1 MPNILISHI
10 TLNVSLNYL
19 FNQKLLFMKR
29 ILFLFLF
36 SLLLSANSQAQLIIN
51 EVLYDPSNTL
61 LEGDANG
68 DGFYDQTQDEF
79 IEFVNIGT
87 TSLNLS
93 GYQIWD
99 DTLIGTL
106 VYTIPNGT
114 IIPPQGAL
122 VVFGGGKPVGL
133 FGGALVLAD
142 TGVSGLSLN
151 NSGEVI
157 VIKDSSG
164 KTILIFN
171 SDALSNNPNESYTR
185 NPDLTGAF
193 VQHTTVNISKFTPGR
208 KVNGGSF
215 ITTPSKQITF
225 KIDVNA
231 LSTAVDSVF
240 VVGNFN
246 QYCNTCN
253 PLTDANKDGLWELT
267 LPLPNDTLT
276 YKFAYKSGV
285 NYVQEQFTSISICTK
300 LVGSTFYRNAI
311 IKADTSLNSVCFE
324 SCARCIN
331 QLSLKGITD
340 FITPAAGSSG
350 KAIYL
355 VADAA
360 IPNLSIYGLGIANNG
375 GGTDGQEYRFPAIS
389 VPQGSQIVL
398 ARDSAALATYMSSCW
413 SKFTVVLV
421 DTFGVV
427 NQNGN
432 DAIELFRV
440 GESIETFGDVN
451 VDGSG
456 EDWEYTG
463 AWAYKN
469 AASKWIVGDVNCTDS
484 STTIFDSDCI
494 FPICEGAKVSSIV
507 VSGQNNDSTITL
519 NNGTLQMLANV
530 LPADAENKDV
540 TWSVNN
546 PSLASISATGL
557 LTALA
562 NGTVRVKATAKDG
575 SGIEGSKNVVITGQS
590 NGLEG
595 VQKVNLKVYP
605 NPVENYLSINSNMP
619 IASYAIYSI
628 QGKLLMEG
636 QVIAQQV
643 DMSNLQPGIYLIDLS
658 VNSQWV
664 RYKVVKN

>member
-1 MPNILISHI
+1 
-10 TLNVSLNYL
+10 
-19 FNQKLLFMKR
+19 MKR
-29 ILFLFLF
+29 IFLLFLF
-36 SLLLSANSQAQLIIN
+36 SLLMGLNVNAQLIIN

-68 DGFYDQTQDEF
+68 DGVYSQTDDEF
-79 IEFVNIGT
+79 IEFVNTGA

-114 IIPPQGAL
+114 IIPPQGAM

-133 FGGALVLAD
+133 FGGSLVLAD
-142 TGVSGLSLN
+142 TGISGLNLN
-151 NSGEVI
+151 NTGEVI
-157 VIKDSSG
+157 VIKDSTG
-164 KTILIFN
+164 KTVLTFN

-185 NPDLTGAF
+185 NPDLIGAF

-225 KIDVNA
+225 KVDVNV
-231 LSTAVDSVF
+231 LPTVVDTVF
-240 VVGNFN
+240 ILGNFN

-267 LPLPNDTLT
+267 LPLSIDSLT
-276 YKFAYKSGV
+276 YKFAYKSGA
-285 NYVQEQFTSISICTK
+285 NYVQEQFTSASICTK
-300 LVGSTFYRNAI
+300 FEGATIYRYSQV
-311 IKADTSLNSVCFE
+311 KADSILSNVCFE

-340 FITPAAGSSG
+340 FITPTAGSSG

-355 VADAA
+355 VANEA
-360 IPNLSIYGLGIANNG
+360 IPNLSIYGIGIANNG
-375 GGTDGQEYRFPAIS
+375 GGTDGQEYRFPIKS
-389 VPQGSQIVL
+389 VQQGSQIILV
-398 ARDSAALATYMSSCW
+398 RDSSALATYMSSCW
-413 SKFTVVLV
+413 LKFTLVFV
-421 DTFGVV
+421 DTIGVV

-440 GESIETFGDVN
+440 GEAVETYGDVN

-469 AASKWIVGDVNCTDS
+469 SVGTWIVGDVNCTDS

-494 FPICEGAKVSSIV
+494 FPICEGTKVSSIV
-507 VSGQNNDSTITL
+507 VSGQNNDSTITQK
-519 NNGTLQMLANV
+519 NGTLQMLANI
-530 LPADAENKDV
+530 LPADTENKAV

-546 PSLASISATGL
+546 AGVAGISATGL
-557 LTALA
+557 LTALN
-562 NGTVRVKATAKDG
+562 NGTVIVKATAKDG
-575 SGIEGSKNVVITGQS
+575 SNIEGSKSIVITGQS
-590 NGLEG
+590 IGLETL
-595 VQKVNLKVYP
+595 QKSSIQVYP
-605 NPVENYLSINSNMP
+605 NPVSSNLNILSNEP
-619 IASYAIYSI
+619 IEAYVLYSI

-636 QVIAQQV
+636 QIIAQQV
-643 DMSNLQPGIYLIDLS
+643 DMSNLQPGIYLIDLN

>member
-1 MPNILISHI
+1 
-10 TLNVSLNYL
+10 
-19 FNQKLLFMKR
+19 MKR

-36 SLLLSANSQAQLIIN
+36 SLLLGANSQAQLIIN

-79 IEFVNIGT
+79 IEFVNIGAS
-87 TSLNLS
+87 SLNLS

-99 DTLIGTL
+99 DTLVGTL

-114 IIPPQGAL
+114 ILPPQGAL
-122 VVFGGGKPVGL
+122 VIFGGGKPVGL

-157 VIKDSSG
+157 VIKDNTG
-164 KTILIFN
+164 KTILTFD

-208 KVNGGSF
+208 KVNGSSF
-215 ITTPSKQITF
+215 ISTPSKQISF

-231 LSTAVDSVF
+231 LNTLVDSVF

-267 LPLPNDTLT
+267 LPLSNDTLT
-276 YKFAYKSGV
+276 YKFAYKSIA
-285 NYVQEQFTSISICTK
+285 NYVQEQFTSASICTK
-300 LVGSTFYRNAI
+300 FEGATIYRYSQV
-311 IKADTSLNSVCFE
+311 KADSILSNVCFE

-340 FITPAAGSSG
+340 FITPTAGSSG

-355 VADAA
+355 VANEA

-375 GGTDGQEYRFPAIS
+375 GGTDGQEYRFPNLA
-389 VPQGSQIVL
+389 VPQGGQIIL
-398 ARDSAALATYMSSCW
+398 ARDTAALATYMSSCW

-421 DTFGVV
+421 DTLGVV
-427 NQNGN
+427 NQNGD

-440 GESIETFGDVN
+440 GESVETFGNVN

-463 AWAYKN
+463 SWAYKN
-469 AASKWIVGDVNCTDS
+469 STGNWIVGEVNCTDS
-484 STTIFDSDCI
+484 STTIFDADCI
-494 FPICEGAKVSSIV
+494 FPICLGAKVSAIV
-507 VSGQNNDSTITL
+507 VSGQNNDSAITQK
-519 NNGTLQMLANV
+519 NGTLQMLANV
-530 LPADAENKDV
+530 LPTDAENKDV

-546 PSLASISATGL
+546 AGVANISATGL
-557 LTALA
+557 LTALN
-562 NGTVRVKATAKDG
+562 NGTVIVKATAKDG
-575 SGIEGSKNVVITGQS
+575 SSIEGSKSIVITGQS
-590 NGLEG
+590 IGLETL
-595 VQKVNLKVYP
+595 QKSSIQIYP
-605 NPVENYLSINSNMP
+605 NPVSSNLNINSNES
-619 IASYAIYSI
+619 IETYAIYSV
-628 QGKLLMEG
+628 QGKLLKEG
-636 QVIAQQV
+636 QVIAQHV

>member
-1 MPNILISHI
+1 
-10 TLNVSLNYL
+10 
-19 FNQKLLFMKR
+19 MKR

-36 SLLLSANSQAQLIIN
+36 SLLMGLNVNAQLIIN

-68 DGFYDQTQDEF
+68 DGVYSQTDDEF
-79 IEFVNIGT
+79 IEFVNIGST
-87 TSLNLS
+87 NLNLS

-133 FGGALVLAD
+133 FGGSLVLAD
-142 TGVSGLSLN
+142 TGISGLNLN

-157 VIKDSSG
+157 VIKDSTG
-164 KTILIFN
+164 KTVLTFN

-185 NPDLTGAF
+185 NPDLIGAF

-215 ITTPSKQITF
+215 IATPSKQITF
-225 KIDVNA
+225 KVDVNA
-231 LSTAVDSVF
+231 LPTAVDSVF

-267 LPLPNDTLT
+267 LPLSNDTLT
-276 YKFAYKSGV
+276 YKFAYKSIA
-285 NYVQEQFTSISICTK
+285 NYVQEQFTSVSICTK
-300 LVGSTFYRNAI
+300 FEGATIYRYSQV
-311 IKADTSLNSVCFE
+311 KADSILSNVCFE

-331 QLSLKGITD
+331 HLSLKGITD
-340 FITPAAGSSG
+340 FITPTAGSSG

-355 VADAA
+355 VANEA

-375 GGTDGQEYRFPAIS
+375 GGTDGQEYRFPIKS
-389 VPQGSQIVL
+389 VQQGSQIILV
-398 ARDSAALATYMSSCW
+398 RDSAALAIYMSSCW
-413 SKFTVVLV
+413 SKFTLVFV
-421 DTFGVV
+421 DTIGVV

-440 GESIETFGDVN
+440 GEAVETFGDVN

-469 AASKWIVGDVNCTDS
+469 SVGTWIVGDVNCTDS

-494 FPICEGAKVSSIV
+494 FPICEGAKVRSIL
-507 VSGQNNDSTITL
+507 VSGQNNDSTITQK
-519 NNGTLQMLANV
+519 NGNLQMLANIW
-530 LPADAENKDV
+530 PADAENKEV

-546 PSLASISATGL
+546 PSLANISATGL

-562 NGTVRVKATAKDG
+562 NGTVIVKATAKDG
-575 SGIEGSKNVVITGQS
+575 SSIEGSKSIVITGQS
-590 NGLEG
+590 IGLEIL
-595 VQKVNLKVYP
+595 QKSSIQIYP
-605 NPVENYLSINSNMP
+605 NPVSSNLNINSNES
-619 IASYAIYSI
+619 IETYALYSV
-628 QGKLLMEG
+628 QGKLLKEG
-636 QVIAQQV
+636 QVIAQHV

>member
-1 MPNILISHI
+1 
-10 TLNVSLNYL
+10 L
-19 FNQKLLFMKR
+19 FNYKLLFMKR

-36 SLLLSANSQAQLIIN
+36 SLLLGANSQAQLIIN

-79 IEFVNIGT
+79 IEFVNIGAS
-87 TSLNLS
+87 SLNLS

-99 DTLIGTL
+99 DTLVGTL

-114 IIPPQGAL
+114 ILPPQGAL
-122 VVFGGGKPVGL
+122 VIFGGGKPVGL

-157 VIKDSSG
+157 VIKDNTG
-164 KTILIFN
+164 KTILTFD

-208 KVNGGSF
+208 KVNGSSF
-215 ITTPSKQITF
+215 ISTPSKQISF

-231 LSTAVDSVF
+231 LNTLVDSVF

-267 LPLPNDTLT
+267 LPLSNDTLT
-276 YKFAYKSGV
+276 YKFAYKSIA
-285 NYVQEQFTSISICTK
+285 NYVQEQFTSASICTK
-300 LVGSTFYRNAI
+300 FEGATIYRYSQV
-311 IKADTSLNSVCFE
+311 KADSILSNVCFE

-340 FITPAAGSSG
+340 FITPTAGSSG

-355 VADAA
+355 VANEA

-375 GGTDGQEYRFPAIS
+375 GGTDGQEYRFPNLA
-389 VPQGSQIVL
+389 VPQGGQIIL
-398 ARDSAALATYMSSCW
+398 ARDTAALATYMSSCW

-421 DTFGVV
+421 DTLGVV
-427 NQNGN
+427 NQNGD

-440 GESIETFGDVN
+440 GESVETFGNVN

-463 AWAYKN
+463 SWAYKN
-469 AASKWIVGDVNCTDS
+469 STGNWIVGEVNCTDS
-484 STTIFDSDCI
+484 STTIFDADCI
-494 FPICEGAKVSSIV
+494 FPICLGAKVSAIV
-507 VSGQNNDSTITL
+507 VSGQNNDSAITQK
-519 NNGTLQMLANV
+519 NGTLQMLANV
-530 LPADAENKDV
+530 LPTDAENKDV

-546 PSLASISATGL
+546 AGVANISATGL
-557 LTALA
+557 LTALN
-562 NGTVRVKATAKDG
+562 NGTVIVKATAKDG
-575 SGIEGSKNVVITGQS
+575 SSIEGSKSIVITGQS
-590 NGLEG
+590 IGLETL
-595 VQKVNLKVYP
+595 QKSSIQIYP
-605 NPVENYLSINSNMP
+605 NPVSSNLNINSNES
-619 IASYAIYSI
+619 IETYAIYSV
-628 QGKLLMEG
+628 QGKLLKEG
-636 QVIAQQV
+636 QVIAQHV

>member
-1 MPNILISHI
+1 MG
-10 TLNVSLNYL
+10 LNVN
-19 FNQKLLFMKR
+19 
-29 ILFLFLF
+29 
-36 SLLLSANSQAQLIIN
+36 AQLIIN

-68 DGFYDQTQDEF
+68 DGVYSQTDDEF
-79 IEFVNIGT
+79 IEFVNIGST
-87 TSLNLS
+87 NLNLG

-133 FGGALVLAD
+133 FGGSLVLAD
-142 TGVSGLSLN
+142 TGISGLNLN

-157 VIKDSSG
+157 VIKDSTG
-164 KTILIFN
+164 KTVLTFN

-185 NPDLTGAF
+185 NPDLIGAF

-215 ITTPSKQITF
+215 IATPSKQITF
-225 KIDVNA
+225 KVDVNA
-231 LSTAVDSVF
+231 LPTAVDSVF

-267 LPLPNDTLT
+267 LPLSNDTLT
-276 YKFAYKSGV
+276 YKFAYKSIA
-285 NYVQEQFTSISICTK
+285 NYVQEQFTSASICTK
-300 LVGSTFYRNAI
+300 FEGATIYRYSQV
-311 IKADTSLNSVCFE
+311 KADSILSNVCFE

-331 QLSLKGITD
+331 HLSLKGITD
-340 FITPAAGSSG
+340 FITPTAGSSG

-355 VADAA
+355 VANEA

-375 GGTDGQEYRFPAIS
+375 GGTDGQEYRFPIKS
-389 VPQGSQIVL
+389 VQQGSQIILV
-398 ARDSAALATYMSSCW
+398 RDSAALAIYMSSCW
-413 SKFTVVLV
+413 SKFTLVFV
-421 DTFGVV
+421 DTIGVV

-440 GESIETFGDVN
+440 GEAVETFGDVN

-469 AASKWIVGDVNCTDS
+469 SVGTWIVGDVNCTDS

-494 FPICEGAKVSSIV
+494 FPICEGAKVSSIL
-507 VSGQNNDSTITL
+507 VSGQNNDSTITQK
-519 NNGTLQMLANV
+519 NGNLQMLANIW
-530 LPADAENKDV
+530 PADAENKEV

-546 PSLASISATGL
+546 AGIASISATGL

-562 NGTVRVKATAKDG
+562 NGTVIVKATAKDG
-575 SGIEGSKNVVITGQS
+575 SSIEGSKSIVITGQS
-590 NGLEG
+590 IGLETL
-595 VQKVNLKVYP
+595 QKSSIQIYP
-605 NPVENYLSINSNMP
+605 NPVSSNLNINSNES
-619 IASYAIYSI
+619 IETYALYSV
-628 QGKLLMEG
+628 QGKLLKEG

>member
-1 MPNILISHI
+1 
-10 TLNVSLNYL
+10 
-19 FNQKLLFMKR
+19 MKR

-36 SLLLSANSQAQLIIN
+36 SLLMGLNVNAQLIIN

-68 DGFYDQTQDEF
+68 DGVYSQTDDEF
-79 IEFVNIGT
+79 IEFVNIGST
-87 TSLNLS
+87 NLNLG

-133 FGGALVLAD
+133 FGGSLVLAD
-142 TGVSGLSLN
+142 TGISGLNLN

-157 VIKDSSG
+157 VIKDSTG
-164 KTILIFN
+164 KTVLTFN

-185 NPDLTGAF
+185 NPDLIGAF

-215 ITTPSKQITF
+215 IATPSKQITF
-225 KIDVNA
+225 KVDVNA
-231 LSTAVDSVF
+231 LPTAVDSVF

-267 LPLPNDTLT
+267 LPLSNDTLT
-276 YKFAYKSGV
+276 YKFAYKSIA
-285 NYVQEQFTSISICTK
+285 NYVQEQFTSVSICTK
-300 LVGSTFYRNAI
+300 FEGATIYRYSQV
-311 IKADTSLNSVCFE
+311 KADSILSNVCFE

-331 QLSLKGITD
+331 HLSLKGITD
-340 FITPAAGSSG
+340 FITPTAGSSG

-355 VADAA
+355 VANEA

-375 GGTDGQEYRFPAIS
+375 GGTDGQEYRFPIKS
-389 VPQGSQIVL
+389 VQQGSQIILV
-398 ARDSAALATYMSSCW
+398 RDSAALAIYMSSCW
-413 SKFTVVLV
+413 SKFTLVFV
-421 DTFGVV
+421 DTIGVV

-440 GESIETFGDVN
+440 GEAVETFGDVN

-469 AASKWIVGDVNCTDS
+469 SVGTWIVGDVNCTDS

-494 FPICEGAKVSSIV
+494 FPICEGAKVRSIL
-507 VSGQNNDSTITL
+507 VSGQNNDSTITQK
-519 NNGTLQMLANV
+519 NGNLQMLANIW
-530 LPADAENKDV
+530 PADAENKEV

-546 PSLASISATGL
+546 AGIASISATGL

-562 NGTVRVKATAKDG
+562 NGTVIVKATAKDG
-575 SGIEGSKNVVITGQS
+575 SSIEGSKSIVITGQS
-590 NGLEG
+590 IGLEIL
-595 VQKVNLKVYP
+595 QKSSIQIYP
-605 NPVENYLSINSNMP
+605 NPVSSNLNINSNES
-619 IASYAIYSI
+619 IETYALYSV
-628 QGKLLMEG
+628 QGKLLKEG

>member
-1 MPNILISHI
+1 
-10 TLNVSLNYL
+10 
-19 FNQKLLFMKR
+19 MKR

-36 SLLLSANSQAQLIIN
+36 SLLMGLNVNAQLIIN

-68 DGFYDQTQDEF
+68 DGVYSQTDDEF
-79 IEFVNIGT
+79 IEFVNIGST
-87 TSLNLS
+87 NLNLG

-133 FGGALVLAD
+133 FGGSLVLAD
-142 TGVSGLSLN
+142 TGISGLNLN

-157 VIKDSSG
+157 VIKDSTG
-164 KTILIFN
+164 KTVLTFN

-185 NPDLTGAF
+185 NPDLIGAF

-215 ITTPSKQITF
+215 IATPSKQITF
-225 KIDVNA
+225 KVDVNA
-231 LSTAVDSVF
+231 LPTAVDSVF

-267 LPLPNDTLT
+267 LPLSNDTLT
-276 YKFAYKSGV
+276 YKFAYKSIA
-285 NYVQEQFTSISICTK
+285 NYVQEQFTSASICTK
-300 LVGSTFYRNAI
+300 FEGATIYRYSQV
-311 IKADTSLNSVCFE
+311 KADSILSNVCFE

-331 QLSLKGITD
+331 HLSLKGITD
-340 FITPAAGSSG
+340 FITPTAGSSG

-355 VADAA
+355 VANEA

-375 GGTDGQEYRFPAIS
+375 GGTDGQEYRFPIKS
-389 VPQGSQIVL
+389 VQQGSQIILV
-398 ARDSAALATYMSSCW
+398 RDSAALAIYMSSCW
-413 SKFTVVLV
+413 SKFTLVFV
-421 DTFGVV
+421 DTIGVV

-440 GESIETFGDVN
+440 GEAVETFGDVN

-469 AASKWIVGDVNCTDS
+469 SVGTWIVGDVNCTDS

-494 FPICEGAKVSSIV
+494 FPICEGAKVSSIL
-507 VSGQNNDSTITL
+507 VSGQNNDSTITQK
-519 NNGTLQMLANV
+519 NGNLQMLANIW
-530 LPADAENKDV
+530 PADAENKEV

-546 PSLASISATGL
+546 AGIASISATGL

-562 NGTVRVKATAKDG
+562 NGTVIVKATAKDG
-575 SGIEGSKNVVITGQS
+575 SSIEGSKSIVITGQS
-590 NGLEG
+590 IGLETL
-595 VQKVNLKVYP
+595 QKSSIQIYP
-605 NPVENYLSINSNMP
+605 NPVSSNLNINSNES
-619 IASYAIYSI
+619 IETYALYSV
-628 QGKLLMEG
+628 QGKLLKEG

>member
-1 MPNILISHI
+1 
-10 TLNVSLNYL
+10 
-19 FNQKLLFMKR
+19 MKR

-79 IEFVNIGT
+79 IEFVNMGT

-157 VIKDSSG
+157 VIKDSTG

-185 NPDLTGAF
+185 NPDLIGAF

-215 ITTPSKQITF
+215 ITTPSRQITF
-225 KIDVNA
+225 RIDVNA
-231 LSTAVDSVF
+231 LTASIDSVF

-300 LVGSTFYRNAI
+300 LVGSTIYRNAI
-311 IKADTSLNSVCFE
+311 IKADTALNSVCFE

-355 VADAA
+355 VANEA

-375 GGTDGQEYRFPAIS
+375 GGTDGQEYRFPNIA
-389 VPQGSQIVL
+389 VPQSGQIIF
-398 ARDSAALATYMSSCW
+398 ARDTAALATYMSSCW
-413 SKFTVVLV
+413 SKFTIVFV
-421 DTFGVV
+421 DTIGIV
-427 NQNGN
+427 NQNGD

-440 GESIETFGDVN
+440 GETVETFGDVN

-463 AWAYKN
+463 SWAYKN
-469 AASKWIVGDVNCTDS
+469 AAGIWMVGAVNCTDS
-484 STTIFDSDCI
+484 STTIFDTDCI
-494 FPICEGAKVSSIV
+494 FPICLGAKVSSIM
-507 VSGQNNDSTITL
+507 VSGQNNDSTITQ
-519 NNGTLQMLANV
+519 NNGNLQMLASV
-530 LPADAENKDV
+530 LPMDAENKAV
-540 TWSVNN
+540 TWSINN
-546 PSLASISATGL
+546 TNIASISASGL
-557 LTALA
+557 LTALS
-562 NGTVRVKATAKDG
+562 NGTVVVKATAKDG
-575 SGIEGSKNVVITGQS
+575 SGIEGTKAIVISGQS
-590 NGLEG
+590 NGIETLQG
-595 VQKVNLKVYP
+595 LVIQIYP
-605 NPVENYLSINSNMP
+605 NPVENVLAIISNYP
-619 IASYAIYSI
+619 LASFELYAIQGQLVKS
-628 QGKLLMEG
+628 GKLS
-636 QVIAQQV
+636 AQQI
-643 DMSNLQPGIYLIDLS
+643 DLSELLPGIYMIDLKLGEQS
-658 VNSQWV
+658 L